1 MPAGVRTSARML
13 VVLTLI
19 LLFVGGLVTT
29 YRVGLAVVDWPTSEG
44 YGLFST
50 PIDVWTKDF
59 DVRLEHG
66 HRLIGAVVGALTLVV
81 LVIGSRTSGKVTFW
95 LTLLGAVLELAVL
108 GLFFRDLNPPT
119 GTVGAIAE
127 PRWDIFIP
135 GIGAS
140 TLILVASLFTGRDRG
155 RRVFMLI
162 VNLAVLAQGVL
173 GGARVILSDSEY
185 GFIHGTVAQGVFA
198 LIFGLLVISGR
209 DWNQGARG
217 QGGGVLTTLYV
228 LFTAGA
234 IFSQAQL
241 GAMTRHAAED
251 KATKFV
257 MMHGGMAIIVVGLV
271 AGLLVMLR
279 RVAEQSPEGDPA
291 RKGIMAMRKMIMG
304 TLGAQIVLGTLTLIM
319 VLAVTKGFDQPATF
333 GEAIFAST
341 HIVFGALLL
350 GSTFGALLWTGRMTF
365 CKPALGG
372 AA

>member
-1 MPAGVRTSARML
+1 ML
-13 VVLTLI
+13 VALTLI
-19 LLFVGGLVTT
+19 LLFIGGLVTT
-29 YRVGLAVVDWPTSEG
+29 YRVGMAVVDWPTSEG
-44 YGLFST
+44 YGLLST
-50 PIDVWTKDF
+50 PVDVWTKDLGF
-59 DVRLEHG
+59 RLEHG
-66 HRLIGAVVGALTLVV
+66 HRLIGAIVGALTLVV
-81 LVIGSRTSGKVTFW
+81 LVIGSRTSGKATFW
-95 LTLLGAVLELAVL
+95 LTLIGALLELVIL
-108 GLFFRDLNPPT
+108 GLFFRDLNPPA
-119 GTVGAIAE
+119 GSVGAIAE

-140 TLILVASLFTGRDRG
+140 TLILVASLFTGKDRG
-155 RRVFMLI
+155 RRAFMLI
-162 VNLAVLAQGVL
+162 VNLAVLVQGVL
-173 GGARVILSDSEY
+173 GGARVILDSSEY

-198 LIFGLLVISGR
+198 LIFGLLVISGN
-209 DWNQGARG
+209 DWNKGARG

-228 LFTAGA
+228 LVTAGA

-241 GAMTRHAAED
+241 GAMTRHSGEE

-271 AGLLVMLR
+271 AGLLVVLR
-279 RVAEQSPEGDPA
+279 RTAEQSPEGDPA
-291 RKGIMAMRKMIMG
+291 RKGIMSMRKMIMM

-319 VLAVTKGFDQPATF
+319 ILAVTKGFDQPATL

-341 HIVFGALLL
+341 HVIFGALLL